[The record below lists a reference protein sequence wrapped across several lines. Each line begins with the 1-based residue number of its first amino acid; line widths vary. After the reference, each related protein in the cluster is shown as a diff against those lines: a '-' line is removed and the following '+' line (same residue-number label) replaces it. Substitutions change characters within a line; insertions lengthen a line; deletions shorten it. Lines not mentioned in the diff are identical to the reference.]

1 MASRTPPSNFIPGFT
16 YFVAYFSILRILV
29 FLAFRFQNLRQGK
42 GEILSFH
49 THSGFFFFFLNMC
62 ACVSVSCMYYFCVS
76 NSMELR
82 LNQLFTRPSHEAHYK
97 HALTH
102 RHSAPTRTKAQLHSS
117 KHTFFCTQKT
127 THTPKEGAVPPGA
140 TSVTC

>member
-1 MASRTPPSNFIPGFT
+1 MVYHWPSMASRPPPSNFIPGFT

-42 GEILSFH
+42 GVTLSSL
-49 THSGFFFFFLNMC
+49 THSGFFYFFCFFLEYV
-62 ACVSVSCMYYFCVS
+62 CVCQFKLHVLFFAS

-97 HALTH
+97 HVLTDTVL
-102 RHSAPTRTKAQLHSS
+102 RHVQKPNCTVANTHFLHTKNHS
-117 KHTFFCTQKT
+117 HT
-127 THTPKEGAVPPGA
+127 
-140 TSVTC
+140 